1 MAEKFLYFIFHQIK
15 DELINML
22 QWQNLH
28 DRFCFN
34 FMLVIVNK
42 QRLLH
47 HEIWL
52 INVFYIYSLFT
63 IVAPSRYDSSSESR
77 ANYPYDAEK
86 EEILNKLKSGQFKI
100 MS

>member
-1 MAEKFLYFIFHQIK
+1 
-15 DELINML
+15 
-22 QWQNLH
+22 
-28 DRFCFN
+28 
-34 FMLVIVNK
+34 MLVIVNK

-63 IVAPSRYDSSSESR
+63 IVAPSRFDSSSESR